1 MKKEQNSAASLTVT
15 EFVEPSKSLA
25 EASEPLV
32 EPSTTIKTSPIET
45 EISAVLAETSEPHKP
60 LLEPSTT
67 IETKPSSVVSKPKKT
82 RGPRLEQI
90 EDAERNAE
98 EKEWLTIFVDVTP

>member
-1 MKKEQNSAASLTVT
+1 MKKEQNSVASLTVT
-15 EFVEPSKSLA
+15 EFVEPSKS
-25 EASEPLV
+25 
-32 EPSTTIKTSPIET
+32 
-45 EISAVLAETSEPHKP
+45 LAETSEPHKP